1 MISQNYIISA
11 FFVFLLILVSCG
23 TAKKT
28 SITEENYQF
37 TENNIKYLD
46 TRIGRGNTPKIGNKV
61 TLKHRISDEKG
72 NLIEDSFAGG
82 FPLVFTI
89 HSINSDKLEIIP
101 GLQEGIMSMK
111 EGGIRK
117 LWITSETGFGSKARR
132 AFSDESV
139 MLIEIELVKVE

>member
-1 MISQNYIISA
+1 MPA
-11 FFVFLLILVSCG
+11 FFVLLLILNSCG

-28 SITEENYQF
+28 GITEENYQY

-46 TRIGRGNTPKIGNKV
+46 TRIGRGNAPKIGNKV

-72 NLIEDSFAGG
+72 NVIEDSFKEGG